1 MQTRLESNSSL
12 HIQNTAL
19 GSFDVIFNSSS
30 RMQRSEE
37 SPYTRLPHYASQGLF
52 SLDRDLGR
60 KKRKKTQG
68 KKCQPTLA
76 SSKYYFQET
85 LIHSHCCLSASP
97 FSFSVRWE
105 TRMGECARCLWLL
118 LWDADYSFWKANNIW
133 CSFACR
139 HNHLR
144 FTEVA
149 FLYWSTMTLRR
160 NREW

>member
-85 LIHSHCCLSASP
+85 LIHSHCCLSASRS
-97 FSFSVRWE
+97 SFSLWWE
-105 TRMGECARCLWLL
+105 TRRRECAPVTGYCCKRQLFLSQKLIIFCDLL
-118 LWDADYSFWKANNIW
+118 PVDIAS
-133 CSFACR
+133 
-139 HNHLR
+139 
-144 FTEVA
+144 V
-149 FLYWSTMTLRR
+149 LYKGGIPLLSHVDLH
-160 NREW
+160 EDQ